1 MGFLS
6 EQLLDRFQNSWTNS
20 EGGDSLSCSEF
31 IQLMINSFSKGK
43 EDENFIKTDEDKYEL
58 AYGALKLFAEI
69 DINGDG
75 GMEWE
80 EFIGYIRYA
89 VSDSNIKKQDNND
102 KLTYKEI

>member
-1 MGFLS
+1 
-6 EQLLDRFQNSWTNS
+6 
-20 EGGDSLSCSEF
+20 
-31 IQLMINSFSKGK
+31 MIDSFSKGK
-43 EDENFIKTDEDKYEL
+43 GDDNFIKNDEDKYEL

-89 VSDSNIKKQDNND
+89 VNECNIK
-102 KLTYKEI
+102 